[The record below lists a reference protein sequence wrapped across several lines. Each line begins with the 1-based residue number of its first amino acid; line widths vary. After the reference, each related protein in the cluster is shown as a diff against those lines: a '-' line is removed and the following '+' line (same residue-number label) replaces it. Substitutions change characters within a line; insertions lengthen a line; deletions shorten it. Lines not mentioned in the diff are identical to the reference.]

1 MDKDFNLTIKEAKSL
16 MSNSKNIH
24 TFYNPGFGLIGG
36 DHSRKSILKDIE
48 NAERL
53 NLAGEQAQNMG
64 HALAILKKG
73 VKVQSDILF
82 VETIKEKVDKL
93 LDDANVVKPVVEE
106 RK

>member
-1 MDKDFNLTIKEAKSL
+1 MDKDCNLTIEEAKSL
-16 MSNSKNIH
+16 ISKRKMIH
-24 TFYNPGFGLIGG
+24 TFINPGYGLVGM
-36 DHSRKSILKDIE
+36 DHSRESIVKDIE

-73 VKVQSDILF
+73 CKYQSDILF

-93 LDDANVVKPVVEE
+93 LKL
-106 RK
+106 K